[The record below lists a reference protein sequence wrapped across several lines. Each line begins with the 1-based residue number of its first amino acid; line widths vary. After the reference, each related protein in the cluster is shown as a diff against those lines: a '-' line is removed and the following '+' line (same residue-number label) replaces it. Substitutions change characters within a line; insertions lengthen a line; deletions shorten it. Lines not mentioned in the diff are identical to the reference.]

1 VAVAL
6 CAVFAAMV
14 LAALTYPPQARLV
27 PLVIGIPAAILAAYQ
42 IVREIAMPRPHHPP
56 TDQSDAAGLGRGSL
70 WILLYIAIV
79 LAGGFTW
86 GGPIAVATSQR
97 LWLKEPWKTA
107 IASGIVAFVLIYV
120 VLQEQLGV
128 VLFEGWIDRWVR
140 G

>member
-1 VAVAL
+1 VAAAIF
-6 CAVFAAMV
+6 AVFAAMV
-14 LAALTYPPQARLV
+14 IAALAYPPQARLV
-27 PLVIGIPAAILAAYQ
+27 PLVVGIPAAILAAYQ
-42 IVREIAMPRPHHPP
+42 IVREMAMPRPHQPP
-56 TDQSDAAGLGRGSL
+56 PDQSDVAGLGRGPL

-79 LAGGFTW
+79 LVGGFTW
-86 GGPIAVATSQR
+86 GGPLAVATSQR
-97 LWLKEPWKTA
+97 FWLKEPWKTS

>member
-1 VAVAL
+1 VAAAVF
-6 CAVFAAMV
+6 AVFAAMV
-14 LAALTYPPQARLV
+14 IAALAYPPQARLV

-42 IVREIAMPRPHHPP
+42 IVREIAMPRPNQPP
-56 TDQSDAAGLGRGSL
+56 PDQSDVAGLRRGSL

-79 LAGGFTW
+79 LVGGFTW
-86 GGPIAVATSQR
+86 GGPFAVATSQR
-97 LWLKEPWKTA
+97 FWLKEPWKTS